1 MLEDIEFSSP
11 QLLETLVKIPL
22 TDPKNIDYSSLDDR
36 DFEILLYSLTKRKI
50 LESKYLGQY
59 DDIQL
64 LSGIRDKGRDCA
76 LFYNSNQVGLIQCKK
91 YAEPLTP
98 TIMAKELLKFLLWS
112 FTDERIFYY
121 TDKQRFNYIFA
132 TINGI
137 SEDAVNI
144 VNSFSDWLI
153 DCEKFDS
160 WCKTIIKD
168 YSGLQS
174 KINYEEIKP
183 LLIEKIKAIKIY
195 VLQAVDISTDLI
207 AYKDILSSFFTIV
220 GIIQTDAL
228 KPLEAKL
235 DRFLAKAE
243 HSNNDIDKIADQI
256 KDSSTILEQ
265 VVISSFSNTNNYHID
280 RAETDNIFNWIQS
293 PTKEQLAFIV
303 GEAGCGKSVIIKDL
317 LQKCRNVDIPT
328 LAIKAEYLK
337 GNSFLELQKILQFPI
352 IDYIRTLA
360 QTSTVVVLVDQI
372 DALSQYLSTTRDYIL
387 AYIELI
393 VKLQSIQN
401 TKIVVSTRKFDCD
414 NDPEIH
420 QLAQNSQRF
429 NIATLSKQEVE
440 QVLMKISC
448 TKDNLSSALL
458 DILQTPVYLEVF
470 CRIYSSS
477 QPYINIRTVYEL
489 YNRLWD
495 KLVLENKSLPVK
507 DILFAIA
514 NDMHSAQEITILA
527 RKYREQD
534 HQVIDYLCREHL
546 IEINGGTIQMF
557 HQSFYDYVFAK
568 CFIEKESDLITLL
581 KQQKQS
587 VFIRSTVKM
596 IVSYLRE
603 YDQRKYLDTINTIIA
618 CPGFKFHIKHLIY
631 NVFGSI
637 NHPTKKEKE
646 FVRDVICESD
656 EYLCQ
661 FLKNCSSPDWFDHI
675 LDNPI
680 LYGFNSPKSNLENIQ
695 LSLFYRFM
703 GCRTNRIICFI
714 SENRELPIFKQENV
728 LGLLSCVDTWTDD
741 TFELLESYVSL
752 SLRDYRHIGLLI
764 KIVNSSTEY
773 VVNILKNQL
782 LDFLKIH
789 KEDNSVKGNE
799 YELLILLKAISE
811 KQPDVVCEILFDA
824 IDQIIYENLDEL
836 NTILDRQLLEDKLT
850 QEYEYSD
857 NENNTCFLYQCLDLF
872 ITNLI
877 NVSNI
882 NISVYRQYHTKFLSS
897 NKWIW
902 LYCSIIVLRKTECR
916 ERNRLFLDF
925 VNKMSVIDGFAGSHP
940 LQHEAYELLIE
951 VFQNFSEE
959 DQKIIVEILF
969 ALNPSWERH
978 IFDKK
983 RPKYFIGNTSY
994 RYLRGLP
1001 KSYWVRHKQYRR
1013 KFQELQRRWGH
1024 YQYDWQHNVVLAGVG
1039 VPSPIKSSAYEH
1051 MTQKQWI
1058 QSFIKYDNGYH
1069 RWIGHFPAGGQ
1080 EQHASAFKRVVK
1092 ELPDRMLSVID
1103 EIIFRPDINIT
1114 YKISGVEGLIES
1126 KRFPEKSCE
1135 LFCELMSLSLEDY
1148 MHKQL
1153 IWAILHNPEG
1163 IIVNKKIFD
1172 YIVQH
1177 AKHNIYE
1184 DKDDGSIMYGINSLQ
1199 GSACMCLIMQ
1209 YNQVLYKDLIIPIIS
1224 SISKSCPTG
1233 VKAAILYRE
1242 AFLKWIDEQKA
1253 FEIFQQCLASVNN
1266 NLVVAAQW
1274 SLQYYYN
1281 QYAKELSTFFYS
1293 AIDCLTEDTVRRN
1306 YAIFITQMY
1315 LKGNIEYENILN
1327 HMVEV
1332 HKETISV
1339 AIEVALAHYS
1349 VPEYKVRCVE
1359 ILDKFYKLDDE
1370 NICEAYECGIL
1381 RDDHHRGMDL
1391 KEYLPFLTEYVK
1403 STVFKSGNHHYL
1415 IDYLFSQAA
1424 KYPKLVLDLLQIIDI
1439 QRLIEGNKK
1448 GWYRQEEECQ
1458 KLILGTINY
1467 VKDDP
1472 KYCAIAIDILDNILK
1487 HSRMQDQM
1495 MHQID
1500 SI

>member
-1 MLEDIEFSSP
+1 MLENIEFSSP
-11 QLLETLVKIPL
+11 QLLEALVKIPL

-50 LESKYLGQY
+50 LGNKYLGQY

-121 TDKQRFNYIFA
+121 TDKQRFNYTFA

-153 DCEKFDS
+153 DCEKLDS
-160 WCKTIIKD
+160 WCKAIIKD

-174 KINYEEIKP
+174 KIKYEEIKQP
-183 LLIEKIKAIKIY
+183 LIEKIKVIKIQ
-195 VLQAVDISTDLI
+195 VLQAADISIDLI
-207 AYKDILSSFFTIV
+207 TYKDILSLFFTLV
-220 GIIQTDAL
+220 AVVQTDAL
-228 KPLEAKL
+228 NPIETKL
-235 DRFLAKAE
+235 DKILANSE
-243 HSNNDIDKIADQI
+243 HCTIDIQAIIDQI
-256 KDSSTILEQ
+256 KTYSTSLEQ
-265 VVISSFSNTNNYHID
+265 VVTSSFSNTSNYHID

-293 PTKEQLAFIV
+293 STNERLAFIV

-317 LQKCRNVDIPT
+317 LHKCRNINIPT

-337 GNSFLELQKILQFPI
+337 GNSFFELQRLLQFPI

-360 QTSTVVVLVDQI
+360 QVSTVVILVDQI
-372 DALSQYLSTTRDYIL
+372 DALSQYLSTTRDYLL
-387 AYIELI
+387 AYTELI

-414 NDPEIH
+414 NDPEINK
-420 QLAQNSQRF
+420 LAQKSHKF
-429 NIATLSKQEVE
+429 DIGVLSISEVE
-440 QVLMKISC
+440 KVLSLISC
-448 TKDNLSSALL
+448 QKDNLSPALL

-477 QPYINIRTVYEL
+477 EPYINIRTVYEL
-489 YNRLWD
+489 YNCLWD
-495 KLVLENKSLPVK
+495 KLVLKNTSRTIK

-527 RKYREQD
+527 RKYKEQNP
-534 HQVIDYLCREHL
+534 QAIDYLCREHL
-546 IEINGGTIQMF
+546 VEISGGTIQMF

-568 CFIEKESDLITLL
+568 CFIENGGDLIALL
-581 KQQKQS
+581 KHQKQS

-603 YDQRKYLDTINTIIA
+603 YDQIKYLDTINAIIA
-618 CPGFKFHIKHLIY
+618 SPDFKFHIQHLIY

-637 NHPTKKEKE
+637 NSPTKKENE

-661 FLKNCSSPDWFDHI
+661 FLKNCSSPDWFDHV
-675 LDNPI
+675 LDNHI
-680 LYGFNSPKSNLENIQ
+680 LYGFGSNNPNLENIQ
-695 LSLFYRFM
+695 LSLFYRFL

-714 SENRELPIFKQENV
+714 SENRELPIFKQDNV

-741 TFELLESYVSL
+741 IFELLESYVSL
-752 SLRDYRHIGLLI
+752 SLKNYHHIGLLI
-764 KIVNSSTEY
+764 KIVNSNADF
-773 VVNILKNQL
+773 VVNIIKNQL
-782 LDFLKIH
+782 LEFLKMH
-789 KEDNSVKGNE
+789 EDKSLKGNE
-799 YELLILLKAISE
+799 YELHVLLKVISE
-811 KQPDVVCEILFDA
+811 KQPDYAREILFDT
-824 IDQIIYENLDEL
+824 IDQITNENLDEL
-836 NTILDRQLLEDKLT
+836 NTILSRQLIEDKLT

-857 NENNTCFLYQCLDLF
+857 NENNTCFLYRCLDLF
-872 ITNLI
+872 VANLI
-877 NVSNI
+877 EVSNV
-882 NISVYRQYHTKFLSS
+882 NISIYQQYQTKFLASH
-897 NKWIW
+897 KWIW
-902 LYCSIIVLRKTECR
+902 LYCTILVLRKTECI
-916 ERNRLFLDF
+916 ERGQLFMDF
-925 VNKMSVIDGFAGSHP
+925 IKKMNAIDGFAGSHP
-940 LQHEAYELLIE
+940 LQHETYTLLVE
-951 VFQNFSEE
+951 VFQNFSEK

-983 RPKYFIGNTSY
+983 RPKYSIGNTSY
-994 RYLRGLP
+994 RYLSGLP
-1001 KSYWVRHKQYRR
+1001 KSYWERHKQYRR
-1013 KFQELQRRWGH
+1013 KFQELQRKWGH

-1069 RWIGHFPAGGQ
+1069 RWIGYFPAGGQ
-1080 EQHASAFKRVVK
+1080 EQHASTFKRVVK
-1092 ELPDRMLSVID
+1092 ESPDRMLSVID

-1126 KRFPEKSCE
+1126 NRFPEKACRLLCE
-1135 LFCELMSLSLEDY
+1135 LIALPLDDY

-1153 IWAILHNPEG
+1153 IWSILHTHGG
-1163 IIVNKKIFD
+1163 INVNEEIFN
-1172 YIVQH
+1172 YIIQH
-1177 AKHNIYE
+1177 AQHNRYE
-1184 DKDDGSIMYGINSLQ
+1184 DKDDGSVMYGINSLQ

-1209 YNQVLYKDLIIPIIS
+1209 YDQEPFQERIMQTIGHIAKN
-1224 SISKSCPTG
+1224 CPMS

-1242 AFLKWIDEQKA
+1242 AFLKHIDDEKA
-1253 FEIFQQCLASVNN
+1253 FAIFQQCIATINGNLA
-1266 NLVVAAQW
+1266 VAAQW
-1274 SLQYYYN
+1274 SLPYYYN
-1281 QYAKELSTFFYS
+1281 QHASELVTFFYA
-1293 AIDCLTEDTVRRN
+1293 AINCVTDPTAKSN

-1315 LKGNIEYENILN
+1315 LKGYAEYESVFNY
-1327 HMVEV
+1327 MVEN
-1332 HKETISV
+1332 HEETISDV
-1339 AIEVALAHYS
+1339 IEVALINYANPVCKNQS
-1349 VPEYKVRCVE
+1349 AE
-1359 ILDKFYKLDDE
+1359 ILDRFLNFDNE
-1370 NICEAYECGIL
+1370 EICEAYEHSIL

-1391 KEYLPFLTEYVK
+1391 KEYMPFFTKYVT
-1403 STVFKSGNHHYL
+1403 SRVFKSGNHHYL
-1415 IDYLFSQAA
+1415 LDYLYSQAA
-1424 KYPKLVLDLLQIIDI
+1424 KYPTLVLDLLQTMDM
-1439 QRLIEGNKK
+1439 QQLIEGNKK

-1467 VKDDP
+1467 VKDNP
-1472 KYCAIAIDILDNILK
+1472 KYCAVVIDILDNILRY
-1487 HSRMQDQM
+1487 SRMQDQM
-1495 MHQID
+1495 MRQID

>member
-1 MLEDIEFSSP
+1 MI
-11 QLLETLVKIPL
+11 
-22 TDPKNIDYSSLDDR
+22 
-36 DFEILLYSLTKRKI
+36 
-50 LESKYLGQY
+50 
-59 DDIQL
+59 
-64 LSGIRDKGRDCA
+64 
-76 LFYNSNQVGLIQCKK
+76 
-91 YAEPLTP
+91 
-98 TIMAKELLKFLLWS
+98 
-112 FTDERIFYY
+112 
-121 TDKQRFNYIFA
+121 
-132 TINGI
+132 
-137 SEDAVNI
+137 
-144 VNSFSDWLI
+144 
-153 DCEKFDS
+153 
-160 WCKTIIKD
+160 
-168 YSGLQS
+168 
-174 KINYEEIKP
+174 
-183 LLIEKIKAIKIY
+183 
-195 VLQAVDISTDLI
+195 
-207 AYKDILSSFFTIV
+207 
-220 GIIQTDAL
+220 
-228 KPLEAKL
+228 
-235 DRFLAKAE
+235 
-243 HSNNDIDKIADQI
+243 
-256 KDSSTILEQ
+256 
-265 VVISSFSNTNNYHID
+265 
-280 RAETDNIFNWIQS
+280 
-293 PTKEQLAFIV
+293 
-303 GEAGCGKSVIIKDL
+303 
-317 LQKCRNVDIPT
+317 
-328 LAIKAEYLK
+328 
-337 GNSFLELQKILQFPI
+337 
-352 IDYIRTLA
+352 
-360 QTSTVVVLVDQI
+360 LVDQI
-372 DALSQYLSTTRDYIL
+372 DALSQYLSTTRDYLL
-387 AYIELI
+387 AYTELI

-414 NDPEIH
+414 NDPEINK
-420 QLAQNSQRF
+420 LSQDSRRF
-429 NIATLSKQEVE
+429 DINALSPQQVE
-440 QVLMKISC
+440 QVLNIISC
-448 TKDNLSSALL
+448 HKDNLSSALL
-458 DILQTPVYLEVF
+458 DILQTPIYLEVF

-489 YNRLWD
+489 YNYLWD
-495 KLVLENKSLPVK
+495 KLVIENASLSIK
-507 DILFAIA
+507 NMLFEIA

-534 HQVIDYLCREHL
+534 SQAIHYLCREHL
-546 IEINGGTIQMF
+546 IEINGGTIQLF

-568 CFIEKESDLITLL
+568 CFIENKCDLIVLL
-581 KQQKQS
+581 TEQKQS
-587 VFIRSTVKM
+587 IFIRSTVKM

-603 YDQRKYLDTINTIIA
+603 YDQTKYLNTISTIIA
-618 CPGFKFHIKHLIY
+618 SPDFKFHIQHLIY

-646 FVRDVICESD
+646 FVRNVICESE

-661 FLKNCSSPDWFDHI
+661 FLKNCSSPDWFDHV
-675 LDNPI
+675 LNNHI
-680 LYGFNSPKSNLENIQ
+680 LYGFGSDNPNLENIQ
-695 LSLFYRFM
+695 LSLFYRFL
-703 GCRTNRIICFI
+703 GCRTSRIICFI
-714 SENRELPIFKQENV
+714 SENRELPIFKQDNV

-741 TFELLESYVSL
+741 TFELLESYASL
-752 SLRDYRHIGLLI
+752 SLFNYRHISLLI
-764 KIVNSSTEY
+764 KITKSCPEFA
-773 VVNILKNQL
+773 VNIVKNQL
-782 LDFLKIH
+782 LDILQPH
-789 KEDNSVKGNE
+789 ENGNSLKGNE
-799 YELLILLKAISE
+799 YELHMLLKAILE
-811 KQPDVVCEILFDA
+811 KRPEAACEVLFNS
-824 IDQIIYENLDEL
+824 IDQITNENPDEL
-836 NTILDRQLLEDKLT
+836 NTILSRQLLEDKLT
-850 QEYEYSD
+850 HEYEYSD
-857 NENNTCFLYQCLDLF
+857 NENNTCFLYKCLDLF
-872 ITNLI
+872 VTNLI
-877 NVSNI
+877 EISNV
-882 NISVYRQYHTKFLSS
+882 NISFYQQYQSRFLTS

-902 LYCSIIVLRKTECR
+902 LYCTIIVLRKTKCL
-916 ERNRLFLDF
+916 ERKQLFIDF
-925 VNKMSVIDGFAGSHP
+925 IKKMSVIDGFADSYP
-940 LQHEAYELLIE
+940 LQHEAYELLVE

-994 RYLRGLP
+994 RYLRGLS
-1001 KSYWVRHKQYRR
+1001 KSYWERHKEYRR

-1024 YQYDWQHNVVLAGVG
+1024 YQYDWQYNVVLAGVG
-1039 VPSPIKSSAYEH
+1039 VTSPIKSSAYEH

-1209 YNQVLYKDLIIPIIS
+1209 YNQVLYKDQIIPIIS
-1224 SISKSCPTG
+1224 SISKNCPTG

-1253 FEIFQQCLASVNN
+1253 FEIFQQCIASVNN

-1281 QYAKELSTFFYS
+1281 QYAKELATFFYS
-1293 AIDCLTEDTVRRN
+1293 AIDCVTEHTARSN

-1327 HMVEV
+1327 HMVEI

-1339 AIEVALAHYS
+1339 AIEVVLAHYS

-1370 NICEAYECGIL
+1370 TICEAYECGIL

-1448 GWYRQEEECQ
+1448 GCYRQEEECQ